1 MPTPTLIAWSGG
13 KDSAMALWQLP
24 PEHRPIALLTNVQA
38 AQGRVSVHGVRRDL
52 IERQAAALGL
62 PLHIVELPEAPSN
75 AEYEAQIEA
84 ALAPFQAQGVAHIVY
99 GDLFLADIRAYRD
112 AHLARIGMQ
121 GVYPLWKRDTAALIR
136 AFIGAGFR
144 AIVTC
149 VDTTQLDASF
159 TGREVDETFLRDL
172 PAGVDPCGENGEFHT
187 FVYAGPLFKEPLLVT
202 IGDTFWM
209 NDRFWY
215 CDLR

>member
-1 MPTPTLIAWSGG
+1 MPSPALIAWSGG
-13 KDSAMALWQLP
+13 KDSAMALWRLP
-24 PEHRPIALLTNVQA
+24 LEYQPTALLTNVQA
-38 AQGRVSVHGVRRDL
+38 AQKRVSMHGVRRNL

-62 PLHIVELPEAPSN
+62 PLSTVELPDAPSN
-75 AEYEAQIEA
+75 AEYEARTEA

-112 AHLARIGMQ
+112 AHLARIGMC
-121 GVYPLWKRDTAALIR
+121 GVYPLWERDTAALIR
-136 AFIGAGFR
+136 KFIAAGFR

-149 VDTTQLDASF
+149 VDTSQLDESF
-159 TGREVDETFLRDL
+159 AGRELDETFLRDL

-187 FVYAGPLFKEPLLVT
+187 FVYAGPLFREPLSVT
-202 IGDTFWM
+202 IGDVFWID
-209 NDRFWY
+209 DRFCY